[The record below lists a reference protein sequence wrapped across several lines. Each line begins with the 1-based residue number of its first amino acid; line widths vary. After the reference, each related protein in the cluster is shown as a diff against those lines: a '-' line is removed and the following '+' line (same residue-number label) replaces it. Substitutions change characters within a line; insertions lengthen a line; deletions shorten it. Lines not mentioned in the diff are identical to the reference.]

1 MLSLVH
7 IRKRPEILQ
16 VCVLACSCACT
27 VVTRGVHLHVHAQ
40 GSVNGRVDAPPAAS
54 SIHLSGNCVMYWL
67 GLPER
72 IGEGSRVRDV
82 DAWKGDGS
90 CILII
95 RSFRCLTSHHIV
107 LGTTSSFFALAL
119 ITRYC
124 SFAVRLAALIVLS
137 CKSGLCVWS
146 GAGTVGWT
154 RSGSWLSDERFD
166 RKFEKTRMKE
176 RSNRIREVQEVRTF
190 KFKSCV

>member
-1 MLSLVH
+1 M
-7 IRKRPEILQ
+7 
-16 VCVLACSCACT
+16 
-27 VVTRGVHLHVHAQ
+27 
-40 GSVNGRVDAPPAAS
+40 
-54 SIHLSGNCVMYWL
+54 
-67 GLPER
+67 
-72 IGEGSRVRDV
+72 RDV
-82 DAWKGDGS
+82 DAWKGDRS

-146 GAGTVGWT
+146 GEGTVG
-154 RSGSWLSDERFD
+154 
-166 RKFEKTRMKE
+166 
-176 RSNRIREVQEVRTF
+176 
-190 KFKSCV
+190 